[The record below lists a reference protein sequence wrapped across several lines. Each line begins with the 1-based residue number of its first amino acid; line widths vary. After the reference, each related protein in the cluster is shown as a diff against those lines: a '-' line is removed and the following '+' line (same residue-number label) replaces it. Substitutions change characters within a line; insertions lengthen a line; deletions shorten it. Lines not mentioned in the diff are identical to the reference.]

1 MRIRNGFI
9 NFAIWILPAMLGLRI
24 AVSGQTSLAPVAAN
38 PAAAPAQV
46 STPAPA
52 GPTTPNGALQQRVLK
67 SDGRGGMREANTH
80 PERSANRADSL
91 TLHLIV
97 GRSVVIDTPERLR
110 RVYVANPAVLDSLT
124 SSATQIVLTAKL
136 AGTSSVVLWGQ
147 SGRSQIYTVLADL
160 DVSNLE
166 ESLAQALPGDYV
178 EAKAEEGRVYL
189 SGVTGSDAAADEAV
203 RLASTYSKEVVNSLV
218 IDPRHTPQVEL
229 KVRIAEV
236 DRTKFDQWGINFFS
250 GGQNSGAVTTGGFTP
265 PSFPQVGPGTTQTLV
280 QDALN
285 IFYFNSNLNI
295 GFTMRAL
302 QDKGIL
308 QVLAEPNLTT
318 ISGRA
323 AKFLAGGEF
332 PYPVIQGS
340 NGGFTSV
347 TIQFR
352 PYGIQLDFTPYVHP
366 DGSIRL
372 RVNPE
377 VSALD
382 YTNAVKISG
391 YTVPAISTRK
401 ADTEIELKD
410 GQSFA
415 ISGLLD
421 NRITDSLS
429 RVPGISNIPILGQL
443 FRSKNLNHSVTELI
457 VIVTASVV
465 DPLHAPAAE
474 PPATPSWPVP
484 FLSPPDFDSGLSS
497 PDKVMGQKPVADGK
511 Q

>member
-1 MRIRNGFI
+1 MSSPTRFI
-9 NFAIWILPAMLGLRI
+9 EFVIWMLLATAVLCV

-38 PAAAPAQV
+38 SSPTPAAVSSSPPPASNAP
-46 STPAPA
+46 
-52 GPTTPNGALQQRVLK
+52 LQQRVLK
-67 SDGRGGMREANTH
+67 SDGHGGMNTASTL
-80 PERSANRADSL
+80 PDRSPNKNDPL

-97 GRSVVIDTPERLR
+97 GRSVVIDTSERLR
-110 RVYVANPAVLDSLT
+110 RVYVANPTVLDALT
-124 SSATQIVLTAKL
+124 ASPNQIVLTAKH
-136 AGTSSVVLWGQ
+136 AGTSSVVLWSQ
-147 SGRSQIYTVLADL
+147 SGLSQLYTVLADL
-160 DVSNLE
+160 DVSDLE
-166 ESLAQALPGDYV
+166 ASLTQALPGDHV
-178 EAKAEEGRVYL
+178 EVRAAEGRVRL
-189 SGVTGSDAAADEAV
+189 SGVVGSDAAVDEAV
-203 RLASTYSKEVVNSLV
+203 RLAATYSKEVVNSLV
-218 IDPRHTPQVEL
+218 VDPRHIPQVEL

-250 GGQNSGAVTTGGFTP
+250 GGQNAGAVTTGGFTP
-265 PSFPQVGPGTTQTLV
+265 PSFPQVGPGTTQNLV

-302 QDKGIL
+302 QDKGVL

-318 ISGRA
+318 VSGRP

-421 NRITDSLS
+421 NRITDSLD
-429 RVPGISNIPILGQL
+429 RIPGISNIPILGQL

-457 VIVTASVV
+457 VIVTPTVV
-465 DPLHAPAAE
+465 DPLKDTVPK

-484 FLSPPDFDSGLSS
+484 FLSPQEFDSSLTS
-497 PDKVMGQKPVADGK
+497 PDKVIGRKPAADGK

>member
-1 MRIRNGFI
+1 MRGRSGPVDYFI
-9 NFAIWILPAMLGLRI
+9 SILVAVVGLSIAI
-24 AVSGQTSLAPVAAN
+24 SGQTSLSPVAVNPPPAPARLTPTP
-38 PAAAPAQV
+38 PAAA
-46 STPAPA
+46 ST
-52 GPTTPNGALQQRVLK
+52 ALQQRVLK
-67 SDGRGGMREANTH
+67 SDGRGGAAAPMA
-80 PERSANRADSL
+80 PLKRSVNQADPL

-97 GRSVVIDTPERLR
+97 GRSLVIDTPDRLR

-124 SSATQIVLTAKL
+124 SSPNQIVLTAKL
-136 AGTSSVVLWGQ
+136 AGTSSVVLWSE
-147 SGRSQIYTVLADL
+147 SGRSQLYTVLADL
-160 DVSNLE
+160 DVSDLE
-166 ESLAQALPGDYV
+166 ESLAQALPGDRV
-178 EAKAEEGRVYL
+178 EVKAAQGRVCL
-189 SGVTGSDAAADEAV
+189 SGVVGSDEAADEAV
-203 RLASTYSKEVVNSLV
+203 RLAATYSKEVVNSLV
-218 IDPRHTPQVEL
+218 IDPRHIPQVEL

-236 DRTKFDQWGINFFS
+236 DRSKFDEFGLNFFS
-250 GGQNSGAVTTGGFTP
+250 VGKNAGAVTTGGYTP
-265 PSFPQVGPGTTQTLV
+265 PSFPQVGAGVTQTLI

-285 IFYFNSNLNI
+285 LFYFNADLNL
-295 GFTMRAL
+295 GVTLRAL

-318 ISGRA
+318 VSGRA

-352 PYGIQLDFTPYVHP
+352 PYGVQLEFTPYVHP

-391 YTVPAISTRK
+391 YTLPAISTRK

-429 RVPGISNIPILGQL
+429 KIPGISEIPILGQL

-457 VIVTASVV
+457 VIVTPTVV
-465 DPLHAPAAE
+465 DPLNTPAIKA
-474 PPATPSWPVP
+474 PATPKWPVP
-484 FLSPPDFDSGLSS
+484 FLSPPEFDLGLPSH
-497 PDKVMGQKPVADGK
+497 DKVMGQSSTADGK

>member
-1 MRIRNGFI
+1 MRAQNTFAEYIIGI
-9 NFAIWILPAMLGLRI
+9 LLVVGWFAIAGT
-24 AVSGQTSLAPVAAN
+24 GQTSLGSLSGNSSGAP
-38 PAAAPAQV
+38 Q
-46 STPAPA
+46 PAPA
-52 GPTTPNGALQQRVLK
+52 SSTAVLQQRVLK
-67 SDGRGGMREANTH
+67 SDGHGGMATPN
-80 PERSANRADSL
+80 ERRASNDDPL
-91 TLHLIV
+91 TVHLIV
-97 GRSVVIDTPERLR
+97 GRSLVIDSPERLR

-124 SSATQIVLTAKL
+124 SSPTQIVLTAKL
-136 AGTSSVVLWGQ
+136 AGTSSVVLWTEG
-147 SGRSQIYTVLADL
+147 GRSRLYTVLADQ
-160 DVSNLE
+160 DVSDLE
-166 ESLAQALPGDYV
+166 ESLVQALPGDRV
-178 EAKAEEGRVYL
+178 EVKSAQGRICL
-189 SGVTGSDAAADEAV
+189 SGVVGSDAEADEAV
-203 RLASTYSKEVVNSLV
+203 RLAATYSKEVVNSLV
-218 IDPRHTPQVEL
+218 VDPRHIPQVEL

-250 GGQNSGAVTTGGFTP
+250 GGQNAGAITTGGFTP
-265 PSFPQVGPGTTQTLV
+265 PSFPQVGPGTTQTLI

-285 IFYFNSNLNI
+285 IFYFNSSLNI

-318 ISGRA
+318 VSGHPAR
-323 AKFLAGGEF
+323 FLAGGEF

-352 PYGIQLDFTPYVHP
+352 PYGVQLDFTPYVHP

-382 YTNAVKISG
+382 YANAVKISG
-391 YTVPAISTRK
+391 YTIPAISTRK

-421 NRITDSLS
+421 NRITDSLGK
-429 RVPGISNIPILGQL
+429 VPGIGDIPILGQL

-457 VIVTASVV
+457 VIVTPTVV
-465 DPLHAPAAE
+465 DPLKLPSPLRRRRCRRGPCPSCRL
-474 PPATPSWPVP
+474 PP
-484 FLSPPDFDSGLSS
+484 LMPDLGL
-497 PDKVMGQKPVADGK
+497 ART
-511 Q
+511 

>member
-1 MRIRNGFI
+1 MRVRSSFTV
-9 NFAIWILPAMLGLRI
+9 FVIWMLL
-24 AVSGQTSLAPVAAN
+24 AVLALNKASSGQTSLAPVAAN
-38 PAAAPAQV
+38 PPAASAQAPTAAPA
-46 STPAPA
+46 APSA
-52 GPTTPNGALQQRVLK
+52 SLQQRVLK
-67 SDGRGGMREANTH
+67 SDGHGGMGPANTH
-80 PERSANRADSL
+80 PERNENQADPL
-91 TLHLIV
+91 ILHLIV

-124 SSATQIVLTAKL
+124 SSPNQIVLTAKL
-136 AGTSSVVLWGQ
+136 AGTSSVVLWSQ
-147 SGRSQIYTVLADL
+147 SGRSQLYTVLADL

-178 EAKAEEGRVYL
+178 EVKAVEGRVYL
-189 SGVTGSDAAADEAV
+189 TGVTGSDAAADEAV
-203 RLASTYSKEVVNSLV
+203 RLAANYSKEVVNSLV

-250 GGQNSGAVTTGGFTP
+250 GGQNAGAVTTGGFTP
-265 PSFPQVGPGTTQTLV
+265 PSFPQVGAGTTQTLV

-340 NGGFTSV
+340 SGGFTSV

-429 RVPGISNIPILGQL
+429 RIPGISNIPILGQL

-465 DPLHAPAAE
+465 DPLNAPVTK
-474 PPATPSWPVP
+474 PPSTPAWPVP
-484 FLSPPDFDSGLSS
+484 FLSPPDFDTGLKP
-497 PDKVMGQKPVADGK
+497 PDKVMGQKPAADVK